1 MLSISFKGNIIE
13 SSLENNQ
20 SGIGGNMMKT
30 KLVNKLIK
38 STLFITIILLI
49 ITISCANYN
58 NNYKLELYR
67 EKIVEGKK
75 IWNFNYFEDH
85 YKALGNSNNM
95 DYTADFTHQPLIF
108 NELDMKLRLCKNR
121 TRQEILTEIRLEG
134 EIVSGCVLDVVPTK
148 ERNGYFAFLIKT
160 KHDKYSII
168 YGDINYDVI
177 KITNKTDLFKG
188 RIICYE
194 EKKNKKEALNE
205 KAVGYEYIPST
216 LWFIG
221 DDKQTLLKLSLP
233 DLKIKERISLPKK
246 TFFPDISNFSFHQEL
261 FGYDGENIVY
271 LDIVNGTKDMVKL
284 GSKGEAEKAIFFA
297 DTFDKNPGSS
307 ISPWVYFYDGR
318 MFYILENDFAPAL
331 AYETELNDFVT
342 FLYKGIIVT
351 KDGVFNY
358 HVENRDIVLNKI
370 DDQVYLPG
378 LDLNG
383 YLMFN
388 NGKLMYRQ
396 NGDTAEFI
404 VYHIE
409 DGVYKGK
416 SDVFTLD
423 AKVLDF
429 DVSFATGNNSIT
441 PLIFTDKGVY
451 KLVNIK

>member
-1 MLSISFKGNIIE
+1 MSSIIFKRNIIE
-13 SSLENNQ
+13 SLSDKDRMGME
-20 SGIGGNMMKT
+20 GNIMKT
-30 KLVNKLIK
+30 KQVDKLIK
-38 STLFITIILLI
+38 NAFYIIFILSMLSL
-49 ITISCANYN
+49 SCGNLK

-67 EKIVEGKK
+67 ENFVEGKK
-75 IWNFNYFEDH
+75 IWNFNYLEDH
-85 YKALGNSNNM
+85 FKVLDNSRNM
-95 DYTADFTHQPLIF
+95 DYTANFTHQPLVF

-121 TRQEILTEIRLEG
+121 TRQEFLTEIRLEG

-194 EKKNKKEALNE
+194 EKKKEAFNE
-205 KAVGYEYIPST
+205 KTVGYEYIPST

-233 DLKIKERISLPKK
+233 DLKIKERITLPKK
-246 TFFPDISNFSFHQEL
+246 TFSPDISNFSYHQEL
-261 FGYDGENIVY
+261 FGYDGENIIY
-271 LDIVNGTKDMVKL
+271 LNLINGTKDMVKL
-284 GSKGEAEKAIFFA
+284 GGKGETEKAIFFA

-318 MFYILENDFAPAL
+318 MFYIFENDFPLAL
-331 AYETELNDFVT
+331 AYETELKDFIT

-351 KDGVFNY
+351 KDGIFNY
-358 HVENRDIVLNKI
+358 HVENRNIVLNKI

-378 LDLNG
+378 LDLDG
-383 YLMFN
+383 FLSYN

-409 DGVYKGK
+409 DGVYISK
-416 SDVFTLD
+416 SEVFTLN

-429 DVSFATGNNSIT
+429 DISYATGDGKIS
-441 PLIFTDKGVY
+441 PLVFTDKGVY
-451 KLVNIK
+451 KLVEEK